1 MKNHLLIIALIL
13 IAVGARAQESMVTLS
28 YGYAFANPED
38 SNENADGFRING
50 LFEYNPSQG
59 KIAHGLNIGY
69 VLTTYSQENQV
80 GAGSSDFSIRSWP
93 VYYAPKV
100 ILGNSDKFKFY
111 LNGALGLHFSKY
123 TSDGALNLETT
134 DTGFYGGAG
143 LGGMLFLKENIFLN
157 LEYEWAYLSNS
168 FYNDGFLN
176 TAQLG
181 IGFKF

>member
-1 MKNHLLIIALIL
+1 MKKHLIIAVLIL
-13 IAVGARAQESMVTLS
+13 ICAGAWAQESMVTLS
-28 YGYAFANPED
+28 YGYAFANPEQ
-38 SNENADGFRING
+38 SSENADGFRING
-50 LFEYNPSQG
+50 LFEYNPNQG

-69 VLTTYSQENQV
+69 VLTKYNQETTLGV
-80 GAGSSDFSIRSWP
+80 DEFSIRSWP
-93 VYYAPKV
+93 IYYAPKV
-100 ILGNSDKFKFY
+100 ILGNSDKFKFF
-111 LNGALGLHFSKY
+111 LKGALGLHFSKY
-123 TSDGALNLETT
+123 TSEGSLVDVETA

-168 FYNDGFLN
+168 YYDNGFLN